1 MSQLTPYL
9 RILDE
14 ITNDLSRGRF
24 YEFAKSHEYPTV
36 AEYAARLE
44 ECVEQMRMLCEENR
58 GEMGPKKGDGN
69 KIT

>member
-1 MSQLTPYL
+1 MSQFTP
-9 RILDE
+9 ILQTASKLID
-14 ITNDLSRGRF
+14 DLSHGRF

-44 ECVEQMRMLCEENR
+44 ECVEQIRMLCEENR

>member
-1 MSQLTPYL
+1 MSQFAPYL

-14 ITNDLSRGRF
+14 ITNDLSHGRF
-24 YEFAKSHEYPTV
+24 YEFAKSHAYPTV

-44 ECVEQMRMLCEENR
+44 ECVEQIRQLCEENR

>member
-14 ITNDLSRGRF
+14 ITNDLSHGRF
-24 YEFAKSHEYPTV
+24 CEFAKSHEYPTV

-44 ECVEQMRMLCEENR
+44 ECVEQIRKLCEEDG

>member
-14 ITNDLSRGRF
+14 ITNDLSHGRF

-44 ECVEQMRMLCEENR
+44 ECVEQIRKLCEENR
-58 GEMGPKKGDGN
+58 GEMGPEKGDGN